1 MQRTTHFRTGAILFL
16 LPALLLFA
24 AFFLYPVGYVVV
36 VSLMKWDGMS
46 SPGFVGL
53 RNYSALFQDE
63 VFRISI
69 RNNLIWA
76 CAEAL
81 IQVPLA
87 ILVALLLARKPK
99 GWKLLR
105 TIYFFPHV
113 ISGIA
118 ITMLWGAI
126 YNNERG
132 LLNGF
137 LRLIGLSE
145 WEHNWL
151 GGLDSAFPSVLVYGL
166 LYIGYFM
173 VIILADISSVS
184 QSYYEAASIDGAT
197 RTQQDWYITL
207 PLIKGT
213 IATCVT
219 LAMVNGL
226 RQFEQ
231 VLLLTNGGP
240 ANSTSVLVLY
250 LYKELQNFHYGTAN
264 ALGTVL
270 IVLGGLIILTVRRL
284 FNAAKYDM

>member
-1 MQRTTHFRTGAILFL
+1 MQRTTGFRTGSLLFL

-24 AFFLYPVGYVVV
+24 AYFIYPVGYVVTI
-36 VSLMKWDGMS
+36 SLMKWDGLS
-46 SPGFVGL
+46 RPEFVGL
-53 RNYSALFQDE
+53 RNFMGLFQDD
-63 VFRISI
+63 VFRTSI

-76 CAEAL
+76 FAEGF

-87 ILVALLLARKPK
+87 ILVALLLSRKPK

-118 ITMLWGAI
+118 LAMMWSAV
-126 YNNERG
+126 YNNEYG

-137 LRLIGLSE
+137 LQWIGLPQ
-145 WEHNWL
+145 WQHNWL
-151 GGLDSAFPSVLVYGL
+151 GGLGTAFPSVLAYGL

-173 VIILADISSVS
+173 VIILAEISSIPK
-184 QSYYEAASIDGAT
+184 SYYEAASIDGAT
-197 RTQQDWYITL
+197 RMQQDWHITL
-207 PLIKGT
+207 PLIRGAV
-213 IATCVT
+213 ATCVT
-219 LAMVNGL
+219 LAMVYGL

-231 VLLLTNGGP
+231 VFLLTGGGP
-240 ANSTSVLVLY
+240 ANSSSVLVLY

-270 IVLGGLIILTVRRL
+270 IAVGVAVIVTVRKL
-284 FNAAKYDM
+284 FGAAKYDM